1 LSFHHNGVER
11 ARSSD
16 PERARSPE
24 RWLATV
30 IQSFG
35 ERILPID
42 QGIADEPGR
51 MGARRPISMVDAL
64 LAATARFME

>member
-1 LSFHHNGVER
+1 
-11 ARSSD
+11 
-16 PERARSPE
+16 
-24 RWLATV
+24 V